1 MLPITETQEEIE
13 EYNRRLVPVEVPL
26 LKPLVIRG
34 RRRQTR
40 MPNTKEIEAA
50 IRARIEQLDPAL
62 ALYANATEPQHVE
75 IRNYTSG
82 QVGALRDVLN
92 MILYR
97 RRSLV

>member
-1 MLPITETQEEIE
+1 MAPA
-13 EYNRRLVPVEVPL
+13 P
-26 LKPLVIRG
+26 VIRA

-40 MPNTKEIEAA
+40 MPNTKEIQAA
-50 IRARIEQLDPAL
+50 VKARIDQLSPAL
-62 ALYANATEPQHVE
+62 ALYANATEPQQVE

-82 QVGALRDVLN
+82 QISALRDVNN